1 MPICSKLPQL
11 HKVPVSQCLYSL
23 CQVFGEGAIF
33 PETTGSGIY
42 LQNPGYQ
49 RHQYRVRAQRNFPNT
64 G

>member
-33 PETTGSGIY
+33 PENKPLVPEYTSKTQGTRGISIE
-42 LQNPGYQ
+42 
-49 RHQYRVRAQRNFPNT
+49 
-64 G
+64 